1 VIKIT
6 NSLNLKRL
14 KNWKY
19 LGAFLGMIGG
29 IIFIIGTIII
39 MIIYPGGYSFTE
51 NYFSELGH
59 TVSVSNGQD
68 NMTNFVLFAII
79 CTVLAIFLVPF
90 MLSLRTVFTENK
102 ASLYIS
108 TLGTVL
114 GIIAAP
120 FLSLFSLLPPDLFME
135 EHTIATRI
143 LFLFLALTIIVYS
156 IAILFNE
163 RYEKIYAYL
172 GFAIGIYVMVH
183 LLVLMYNVV
192 SQKFTVYI
200 MITWFTIQ
208 GFKLWKVL
216 E

>member
-1 VIKIT
+1 MIKIT

-29 IIFIIGTIII
+29 IQFIIITIIA
-39 MIIYPGGYSFTE
+39 MIIYPGGYSFWE
-51 NYFSELGH
+51 NYFSELGT
-59 TVSVSNGQD
+59 TVSVTNGQP
-68 NMTNFVLFAII
+68 NTTGYIMFAIV
-79 CTVLAIFLVPF
+79 CTVSAIFLIPF
-90 MLSLRTVFTENK
+90 MLSLRTVFTEKK

-114 GIIAAP
+114 GLIMAP
-120 FLSLFSLLPPDLFME
+120 FLSLLALLPPDILME
-135 EHTIATRI
+135 QHMIATRI
-143 LFLFLALTIIVYS
+143 FFLFCALTIVVYS
-156 IAILFNE
+156 IAILFNDI
-163 RYEKIYAYL
+163 YEKTYAYF
-172 GFAIGIYVMVH
+172 GIAIGIYVMVH
-183 LLVLMYNVV
+183 LLVLLYNAV

-200 MITWFTIQ
+200 MITWIIIQ

>member
-1 VIKIT
+1 MIKIT

-29 IIFIIGTIII
+29 IIFIIGTFII

-183 LLVLMYNVV
+183 LL
-192 SQKFTVYI
+192 F
-200 MITWFTIQ
+200 
-208 GFKLWKVL
+208 
-216 E
+216 